1 MSRNQKISAMS
12 FLQPENQE
20 VIRLHFRPTSQLFEV
35 GFQKHFFIY
44 INSQTLLV
52 VLRVN
57 LNLFTTFNPYF
68 AVLAF
73 TQTRHNRP
81 IWWRKKQYWMRMGA
95 QDVISGAPG
104 YCLTHPYCTQ
114 GKESLKEW
122 FSCLG
127 PAVNMA
133 KWGHFYLETEWL
145 QKLLNASRNQFNA
158 YMAECDQY
166 FCNTKYY
173 SVFRNNWILNTKY
186 YLGVK
191 KSEYRLPVVVFGL
204 TILIM
209 NIKYR
214 IVTNIPHTEDAKS
227 LDRCG

>member
-35 GFQKHFFIY
+35 GFQKYFFIY

-52 VLRVN
+52 LLKVN

-73 TQTRHNRP
+73 TQARHNRP

-114 GKESLKEW
+114 GKESLKE
-122 FSCLG
+122 
-127 PAVNMA
+127 
-133 KWGHFYLETEWL
+133 
-145 QKLLNASRNQFNA
+145 
-158 YMAECDQY
+158 
-166 FCNTKYY
+166 
-173 SVFRNNWILNTKY
+173 
-186 YLGVK
+186 
-191 KSEYRLPVVVFGL
+191 
-204 TILIM
+204 
-209 NIKYR
+209 
-214 IVTNIPHTEDAKS
+214 
-227 LDRCG
+227 